1 MTGTQRLVVIGAG
14 GFGREV
20 VDVIEA
26 INLDYSTTGIE
37 PFEVLG
43 FLDDGEPDLSLL
55 EPYGLEHLGPA
66 SALDDMPEDVG
77 YVIGIGSPEIRA
89 QLAERFRGRPSPAL
103 VHPSVTMGREVSI
116 GEGSIIC
123 AGTRLT
129 NHIRIGRHVHINL
142 SCTIGHDVTLV
153 DCVTLS
159 PMVAVS
165 GNVTMKDSVFVGT
178 GARINPGLTLHR
190 ACVVGTGAA
199 VIRDVLGRSTV
210 VGVPAKPR

>member
-1 MTGTQRLVVIGAG
+1 MTGTQRLVIIGAG

-20 VDVIEA
+20 ADIVEA
-26 INLDYSTTGIE
+26 INLDRAATGVQ
-37 PFEVLG
+37 PLEVLG
-43 FLDDGEPDLSLL
+43 FLDDGDPDLSLIQ
-55 EPYGLEHLGPA
+55 PYGLDHLGPT
-66 SALDDMPEDVG
+66 SVLDGMPEDVG

-89 QLAERFRGRPSPAL
+89 QLDQRFRGRASPTL
-103 VHPSVTMGREVSI
+103 VHPSVTMGRQVSL
-116 GEGSIIC
+116 GDGSIIC
-123 AGTRLT
+123 AGVRLT
-129 NHIRIGRHVHINL
+129 NHISLGRHVHVNL

-153 DCVTLS
+153 DYVTLS

-165 GNVTMKDSVFVGT
+165 GNVTMEDSVFVGT

-199 VIRDVLGRSTV
+199 VIRDVPGRTTV